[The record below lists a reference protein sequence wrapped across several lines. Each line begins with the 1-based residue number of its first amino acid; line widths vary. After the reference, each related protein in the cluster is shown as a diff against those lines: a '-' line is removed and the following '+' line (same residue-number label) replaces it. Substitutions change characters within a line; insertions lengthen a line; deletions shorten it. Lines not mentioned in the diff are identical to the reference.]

1 MTKEITIDDLKMYRA
16 LVETGSVLG
25 KNTVLN
31 IISHAGEAAE
41 TILRKQNA
49 IDTLD
54 RIITQQC
61 QAALDATGLHH
72 LIDED
77 GDGDWSAVWEG
88 LQELAD
94 QKRHAERNADTYQK
108 LYEQRAESLEQA
120 ERERDEWRGKY
131 DESETARIFGE
142 AQQERVRALH
152 SPEPAR
158 YYGTDLNPNRQHDC
172 AGCGEGWAWPCG
184 TIRALDGDPNA
195 AV

>member
-1 MTKEITIDDLKMYRA
+1 MTKEITLDDLKRYRA
-16 LVETGSVLG
+16 LVETGSVLD
-25 KNTVLN
+25 KNTVLS

-88 LQELAD
+88 LQELQANSKPEPNFEVVSSVEELEALPVGTILRD
-94 QKRHAERNADTYQK
+94 YVGLALHKRQTSNWWVTNGERELTSGDLAEEIADTACTYRV
-108 LYEQRAESLEQA
+108 LYR
-120 ERERDEWRGKY
+120 
-131 DESETARIFGE
+131 
-142 AQQERVRALH
+142 
-152 SPEPAR
+152 PEV
-158 YYGTDLNPNRQHDC
+158 DK
-172 AGCGEGWAWPCG
+172 
-184 TIRALDGDPNA
+184 
-195 AV
+195 

>member
-1 MTKEITIDDLKMYRA
+1 MTREITIDDLKRYRA
-16 LVETGSVLG
+16 LVETGSVLD

-88 LQELAD
+88 LQDLQATSKPNQNFEVVATAEELGTTRAGLALANQAFKEGLSAGISACNASGPDRPFVKPDSPYSAPLLAMIKAD
-94 QKRHAERNADTYQK
+94 
-108 LYEQRAESLEQA
+108 
-120 ERERDEWRGKY
+120 REEVEK
-131 DESETARIFGE
+131 
-142 AQQERVRALH
+142 
-152 SPEPAR
+152 
-158 YYGTDLNPNRQHDC
+158 
-172 AGCGEGWAWPCG
+172 
-184 TIRALDGDPNA
+184 
-195 AV
+195 